1 MKSSHIALLAFLSF
15 LNSSTLFAQTNDGP
29 RIWESL
35 RQTDSGFAERSRT
48 LGINQAYLN
57 TIGENAVVFRRGPV
71 DALFVYSR
79 IDPNDRPRA
88 TLESRANYIEFSAAG
103 DLGLTAGPYR
113 HSAGSGEELRR
124 THGHFVT
131 IWRNYDGQW
140 RNVADMIVRI
150 PGVLSLDVDA
160 ELAET
165 EKAIDETASMP
176 ATAANTLESL
186 QAAEAR
192 FISAINYRG
201 GRRAIQRYGL
211 ESQRVYVPGM
221 APGIGSESGSTVY
234 GAFLD
239 DSAALSVVTYQPGGA
254 FMASSGDLGYTYG
267 TMNAEGSG
275 FNTNYLR
282 LWRYSEVGEWKI
294 AVEVLNPY

>member
-1 MKSSHIALLAFLSF
+1 MKSSQIALLAFLSICY
-15 LNSSTLFAQTNDGP
+15 SSTVLAQAND
-29 RIWESL
+29 RLKIWESL
-35 RQTDSGFAERSRT
+35 QEADSGFAERSRT
-48 LGINQAYLN
+48 LGINQAYLD

-71 DALFVYSR
+71 DALSVYSR
-79 IDPNDRPRA
+79 IDPDRRSRA

-113 HSAGSGEELRR
+113 HSVGTGEELRR
-124 THGHFVT
+124 THGHFIT

-140 RNVADMIVRI
+140 RNVADMVVRL

-160 ELAET
+160 DLSET
-165 EKAIDETASMP
+165 EKAIAETASVLD
-176 ATAANTLESL
+176 TSANTLESL
-186 QAAEAR
+186 QDAEER

-211 ESQRVYVPGM
+211 ESQRIYVPGM

-239 DSAALSVVTYQPGGA
+239 DQMALSAVTYQPGGA
-254 FMASSGDLGYTYG
+254 FMASSGDMGYTYG
-267 TMNAEGSG
+267 TMSAEGSG

-282 LWRYSEVGEWKI
+282 LWRYTSAGEWKV
-294 AVEVLNPY
+294 AVEVLTPY

>member
-1 MKSSHIALLAFLSF
+1 MKSSQIALLAFLSI
-15 LNSSTLFAQTNDGP
+15 LYSSTSLAQANNRL

-35 RQTDSGFAERSRT
+35 QATDSEFAERSRS
-48 LGINQAYLN
+48 LGINQAYLD
-57 TIGENAVVFRRGPV
+57 TIGKNAVVFRRGPV
-71 DALFVYSR
+71 DAFSVYSR
-79 IDPNDRPRA
+79 IDPDDRRRA
-88 TLESRANYIEFSAAG
+88 TLELRANYIEFSAAG

-113 HSAGSGEELRR
+113 HSVGSGEELRR

-131 IWRNYDGQW
+131 IWRNVDGEW

-150 PGVLSLDVDA
+150 PGVLSLDVEADR
-160 ELAET
+160 AET
-165 EKAIDETASMP
+165 EYAIDETASP
-176 ATAANTLESL
+176 LVTAANTLESL
-186 QAAEAR
+186 QAAEDR

-211 ESQRVYVPGM
+211 ESQRIYVPGM
-221 APGIGSESGSTVY
+221 APGIGSDSGSTVY

-239 DSAALSVVTYQPGGA
+239 ERMALAIVTYKPGGA

-267 TMNAEGSG
+267 TMSAEESG
-275 FNTNYLR
+275 FNTSYLR
-282 LWRYSEVGEWKI
+282 LWRFTELNEWKI

>member
-1 MKSSHIALLAFLSF
+1 MKSSQIALLAFLSI
-15 LNSSTLFAQTNDGP
+15 LYSSSAFSQAND
-29 RIWESL
+29 RLKIWESL
-35 RQTDSGFAERSRT
+35 KDTDSAFAERSRT

-71 DALFVYSR
+71 DAQSVYSR
-79 IDPNDRPRA
+79 IDPNDRSRA

-113 HSAGSGEELRR
+113 HSVGTGEELRR

-140 RNVADMIVRI
+140 RNVADMIVRV
-150 PGVLSLDVDA
+150 PGVLSLYVDA
-160 ELAET
+160 ELTET
-165 EKAIDETASMP
+165 EQAIEETASTL
-176 ATAANTLESL
+176 ATAANTVESL
-186 QAAEAR
+186 QAAEER

-211 ESQRVYVPGM
+211 DSQRIYVPGM

-239 DSAALSVVTYQPGGA
+239 DRMALSVVTYQSGGA

-267 TMNAEGSG
+267 TMSAEGSG

-282 LWRYSEVGEWKI
+282 LWRYTEIGEWKI